1 MLATGGHSWS
11 QVVTPGHRW
20 SHLVTGGHT
29 WSHWSLSSPSRQN
42 TIQAKKRKKTLY
54 TKEFEFPALFT
65 PHALAV
71 SRHPCHA
78 KTLFSPSP
86 PRQNTFRA
94 IPDTPKHYSRHSQNT
109 LYTEKFEFPALFSAV
124 HWPIGPVP
132 EINVNWY
139 GPVLHTQFS
148 DRSGIRGRTSSHR
161 YRQTTDRQTAVRSP
175 LHGYLSCM
183 LQLGAVL
190 ITSVYFQYLRPPR
203 CARGADNLPP

>member
-1 MLATGGHSWS
+1 M
-11 QVVTPGHRW
+11 
-20 SHLVTGGHT
+20 SHLVTGGHIGHYHPRHT
-29 WSHWSLSSPSRQN
+29 RTLFKPSPRRQ
-42 TIQAKKRKKTLY
+42 KTLY
-54 TKEFEFPALFT
+54 TKEFEFPALFA

-71 SRHPCHA
+71 SRHPRHA

-94 IPDTPKHYSRHSQNT
+94 IPDTPKHYSRHSQNA

-148 DRSGIRGRTSSHR
+148 DRSGIRGRTSSPR
-161 YRQTTDRQTAVRSP
+161 NRQTHGQTDGAQEPLTRVPFVHVTPGYCTHHECVFSIPPTPSLRS
-175 LHGYLSCM
+175 
-183 LQLGAVL
+183 GA
-190 ITSVYFQYLRPPR
+190 
-203 CARGADNLPP
+203 G

>member
-1 MLATGGHSWS
+1 M
-11 QVVTPGHRW
+11 VTPGHI
-20 SHLVTGGHT
+20 GHYHPRHT
-29 WSHWSLSSPSRQN
+29 RTLFRPSPRRQ
-42 TIQAKKRKKTLY
+42 KTLY
-54 TKEFEFPALFT
+54 TKEFEFPALFA

-94 IPDTPKHYSRHSQNT
+94 IPDTPKHYSRHSQNA

-148 DRSGIRGRTSSHR
+148 DRSGIRGRTSSPR
-161 YRQTTDRQTAVRSP
+161 NRQTHGQTDRQTDGAQEPLTRVPFVHVTPGYCTHHECVFSIPSPPSLRS
-175 LHGYLSCM
+175 G
-183 LQLGAVL
+183 G
-190 ITSVYFQYLRPPR
+190 
-203 CARGADNLPP
+203 G